1 MKHYTGTNYSQ
12 VVNILLALSGKRKLV
27 ATSIDGKADER
38 TDAAI
43 HKDDSEDPGGG
54 RQTYYGRSDFIVENQ
69 G

>member
-43 HKDDSEDPGGG
+43 HKMTAKIQEVDDKHITEEATSL
-54 RQTYYGRSDFIVENQ
+54 
-69 G
+69 